1 MPPHLPSPRRVVL
14 GSASTAGTAVRLGY
28 GVGRA
33 TVSGAVGL
41 ARVSVDAATA
51 AAERAARA
59 VIAKVVAVV
68 VESIDIDALVRDN
81 VDVDAI
87 AERID
92 LDRIVNRIDLID
104 LADTVIEGVDLPRI
118 IRESTTSM
126 STEAMNGARVQ
137 SMHADDVVASV
148 VGRLLG
154 RARDEQAAAAE
165 PRPT

>member
-1 MPPHLPSPRRVVL
+1 M
-14 GSASTAGTAVRLGY
+14 RLSY

-33 TVSGAVGL
+33 TVNGVVGA
-41 ARVSVDAATA
+41 ARVPVDAATA
-51 AAERAARA
+51 AAEHAARA
-59 VIAKVVAVV
+59 AIAKVVQVI
-68 VESIDIDALVRDN
+68 VESVDITALVRDN
-81 VDVDAI
+81 VDIDEI

-92 LDRIVNRIDLID
+92 LDRIVNRLDLID
-104 LADTVIEGVDLPRI
+104 LADTVIDGVDLPRI

-137 SMHADDVVASV
+137 SMHADDVVATV

-154 RARDEQAAAAE
+154 RARDEEVVPVE